1 MIKIN
6 EYNLKL
12 YDIYLNYL
20 EALSFSESDI
30 KLEQYNR
37 YQKSESHLYF
47 LMNSNDACVLFTSFK
62 TERDIKIVKLSN
74 NFEIFLGF
82 RPESLIGSDIDT
94 LMPEAF

>member
-1 MIKIN
+1 
-6 EYNLKL
+6 
-12 YDIYLNYL
+12 
-20 EALSFSESDI
+20 
-30 KLEQYNR
+30 
-37 YQKSESHLYF
+37 
-47 LMNSNDACVLFTSFK
+47 MNSNDACVLFTSFK

>member
-1 MIKIN
+1 MIKVN

-47 LMNSNDACVLFTSFK
+47 QMNSNDACILFASFK
-62 TERDIKIVKLSN
+62 APKDTKIVKISN
-74 NFEIFLGF
+74 NFESFFGF
-82 RPESLIGSDIDT
+82 RNEHILG
-94 LMPEAF
+94 